1 MPDILPDSGIITLY
15 NRRDEQ
21 AIQATADKYGSFC
34 LGISYD
40 ILGSRE
46 DAEECVNDTY
56 LRVWNSIPPARPASL
71 QAFLATVTRR
81 LSLDRYREQRAAKR
95 NRELEVSFEELS
107 EAVPAPDER
116 ADELPELLND
126 FLRTLD
132 LPERRLFL
140 RRYWLSVPTA
150 KLAEEEGSSKNAVTV
165 LLYKTR
171 NKLKAY
177 LKERG
182 YTV

>member
-15 NRRDEQ
+15 NRRDER

-56 LRVWNSIPPARPASL
+56 LRVWNSIPPDRPASL
-71 QAFLATVTRR
+71 QAFLATITRR
-81 LSLDRYREQRAAKR
+81 ISLDRYREQRAAKR
-95 NRELEVSFEELS
+95 NRDLEVSFEELS
-107 EAVPAPDER
+107 DMIQAPDDR
-116 ADELPELLND
+116 ADELPELLNG

-132 LPERRLFL
+132 LPERRMFL
-140 RRYWLSVPTA
+140 RRYWFSIPLEA
-150 KLAEEEGSSKNAVTV
+150 LAFEAGTTKNAVV
-165 LLYKTR
+165 VKLYKTR